1 MPRLKTR
8 VKYLEPSRA
17 FTVKKFPPPDNVW
30 ECVKGE
36 YLYKMNGPP
45 AHNDPVYRIIIG
57 ELIAQQKGDMFVAAL
72 RLQVLNMTASP
83 HLWPVI
89 PGNSGK
95 KLYALREFDEQFPMT
110 LEVKLTRNCRH
121 LSRNTILMRK
131 KNDREWHWQPFKDFL
146 PGLPNREYLKR
157 DMGKVQQACWKLNG
171 KDFPLMQLS
180 VELRLEISS
189 KSLVKTSILTLY
201 IPTH

>member
-1 MPRLKTR
+1 M
-8 VKYLEPSRA
+8 
-17 FTVKKFPPPDNVW
+17 PPDNVW

-83 HLWPVI
+83 HLWSVI

-95 KLYALREFDEQFPMT
+95 KLYALREFDEEFPMT
-110 LEVKLTRNCRH
+110 LEFKLTRNCRH
-121 LSRNTILMRK
+121 LSSNTILVRK